1 MVNKKLTTRQINLL
15 KKHKVHHTK
24 KHMDFM
30 KKEMM
35 KGVSFTESH
44 KKALKKIGK

>member
-1 MVNKKLTTRQINLL
+1 MVSKKLTTRQTNLL

-30 KKEMM
+30 KKEML
-35 KGVSFTESH
+35 KGTTFTESH